1 MGAYLSESRE
11 DRGIAVRIGLI
22 PMSNAWNKPFRSLST
37 LHISEGAT

>member
-22 PMSNAWNKPFRSLST
+22 P
-37 LHISEGAT
+37 ISYA